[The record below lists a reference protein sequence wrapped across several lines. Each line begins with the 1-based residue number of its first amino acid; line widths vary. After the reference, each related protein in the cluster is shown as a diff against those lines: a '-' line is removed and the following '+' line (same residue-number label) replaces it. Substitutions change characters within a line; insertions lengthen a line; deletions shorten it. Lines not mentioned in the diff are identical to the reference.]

1 MRIRSILVSIIL
13 ITPAAVAM
21 ADCPVNFVY
30 RDAKGNVHD
39 FHFDGKAWQKLQLNN
54 GGMTAAPAASGDP
67 SAFALGAPSFFSFA
81 SPRWILPADHRD
93 FSYVGAN
100 GDLHHIFHQ
109 GGKWAHDLLNNAGL
123 TSAPPSAGQVAATAF
138 NLRQL
143 TYTFRDPDGNLQ
155 HIASFEENWHG
166 YRLNN
171 GGRTS
176 APRAG
181 GDPAILEG
189 EDRDLDL
196 AYPDAAGGI
205 QHLHWGHGS
214 WTARQLNL
222 GGITEAPAAAGNPI
236 LLQGADH
243 QLHCAYR
250 DISGNLH
257 LLTRAKA
264 KWNHVQLNNG
274 GTTSAPLAAG
284 DPAGTVGQGG
294 QLDWVYRNQDASLQH
309 LFLKEGKWGSEE
321 LATGG
326 APSAASGPWI
336 RYAADT
342 LHAFYL
348 DAQGNLQHLSGLQG
362 KWSAERVNE
371 GAHVTMAL
379 PVGGLKFY

>member
-171 GGRTS
+171 GG
-176 APRAG
+176 A
-181 GDPAILEG
+181 
-189 EDRDLDL
+189 
-196 AYPDAAGGI
+196 
-205 QHLHWGHGS
+205 
-214 WTARQLNL
+214 TA
-222 GGITEAPAAAGNPI
+222 
-236 LLQGADH
+236 
-243 QLHCAYR
+243 
-250 DISGNLH
+250 
-257 LLTRAKA
+257 
-264 KWNHVQLNNG
+264 
-274 GTTSAPLAAG
+274 APLAAG

-294 QLDWVYRNQDASLQH
+294 QLDWVYRNQD
-309 LFLKEGKWGSEE
+309 
-321 LATGG
+321 
-326 APSAASGPWI
+326 
-336 RYAADT
+336 
-342 LHAFYL
+342 
-348 DAQGNLQHLSGLQG
+348 GNLQHLSGLQG